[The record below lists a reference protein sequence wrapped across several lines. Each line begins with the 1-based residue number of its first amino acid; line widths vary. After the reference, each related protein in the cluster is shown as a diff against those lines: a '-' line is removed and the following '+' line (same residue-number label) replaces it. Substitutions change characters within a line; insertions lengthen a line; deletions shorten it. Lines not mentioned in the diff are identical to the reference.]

1 VGSGGASLLKHVV
14 TEAINEHLRPLRMRR
29 AELADDAGLVRS
41 VLAVGAERANEEA
54 NRTLA
59 DVHAVL
65 GMHY

>member
-1 VGSGGASLLKHVV
+1 
-14 TEAINEHLRPLRMRR
+14 MRR

-65 GMHY
+65 GMRY